1 METKETN
8 NEDKKEFKNRVNF
21 DRVMSYCMN
30 ECVTFSELK
39 PNSDMLI
46 SMMGD
51 CQDEEWLRDKE
62 CLKRR
67 KQELASENVLR
78 EVLTKAMADGTVDT
92 LLRQVAWKEPKRA
105 MAPKLSDATFT
116 YRYLEE
122 SPQRPMLLYQR
133 LMKGN
138 FISSATPPDD
148 FRQLFEGE
156 PSDVKVKWL
165 GNQASLWYLFKLLLD
180 KKYVRKPEGVGPW
193 VVVQSHFVN
202 AKSNMFA
209 NFNKQKIPQK
219 QKGLLEK
226 LAELLNPASDEEWG
240 RE

>member
-1 METKETN
+1 MGIDEKKALLETLIMKAGEGKIELVLEKN
-8 NEDKKEFKNRVNF
+8 VDAEIHHVDAGGVGFQKVEAGGIGIQNVCAAGKGVAAKAAKKGGRGV
-21 DRVMSYCMN
+21 
-30 ECVTFSELK
+30 
-39 PNSDMLI
+39 
-46 SMMGD
+46 
-51 CQDEEWLRDKE
+51 
-62 CLKRR
+62 
-67 KQELASENVLR
+67 
-78 EVLTKAMADGTVDT
+78 
-92 LLRQVAWKEPKRA
+92 
-105 MAPKLSDATFT
+105 KLSDATFT

-138 FISSATPPDD
+138 FISPATPPDD
-148 FRQLFEGE
+148 FMQLFEGE